1 MPSLIADTLIV
12 DASVAVK
19 WFFEEPGSDEAA
31 ELQDGDAKFI
41 APDLVVAEI
50 GNAAWKKFLR
60 KQISAADAVFT
71 VRRAPPVF
79 SALVSVLELMEAAM
93 SLSVELSHPIYD
105 CFYLAL
111 AERENTPLVTA
122 DEDMF
127 AAARKAKIKVR
138 RI

>member
-1 MPSLIADTLIV
+1 MPNLIV

-19 WFFEEPGSDEAA
+19 WFFEEPGSDQAT
-31 ELQDGDAKFI
+31 ELQDGDTDFF

-50 GNAAWKKFLR
+50 GNAAWKKFMR
-60 KQISAADAVFT
+60 KQITAADAVFT
-71 VRRAPPVF
+71 VRRAPSMF
-79 SALVSVLELMEAAM
+79 SSLVSVLELMEAAM
-93 SLSVELSHPIYD
+93 SLSVGLSQPIYD

-111 AERENTPLVTA
+111 AERENAPLVTA
-122 DEDMF
+122 DETML